1 MKSRTSPLDRVL
13 GRLDD
18 LDEVNLGILVQRLA
32 KDRRLLETIFDVIRD
47 GILVLDGVGSIQ
59 YANLQGRRL
68 IGLKESSVGKVKVA
82 RAAPE
87 IARALGFD
95 RKDGFPEAMVV
106 TRELGIS
113 YPDFRYVRLY
123 AVPIEEE
130 EQLEDCKGNRSLAVV
145 LSDITEDKV
154 STDELIESEKVASI
168 MSLAA
173 EVAHELGNPL
183 NSINIH
189 LQLMR
194 RRFNEME
201 DDEKLGK
208 SLQTCIKEVERLD
221 GVIAHFLDA
230 LRPSEPDFREINL
243 FDLLEDALRA
253 REEELKARNIGVQVE
268 AGAKNHLVFVDPEQI
283 KQAFFNVIGNA
294 IDAMGKNPQLHIVT
308 RGDDENIYVQFVDSG
323 VGIAKEDLSKVFEPY
338 YTTKK
343 HGHGIGMMIVCRI
356 MRDHGGDV
364 GIDSKA
370 GSGTIVTLCLPR
382 KDRRMR
388 LLEEGDNLDKIN

>member
-47 GILVLDGVGSIQ
+47 GILVLDGAGSIQ

-95 RKDGFPEAMVV
+95 HKDGFPQAAVV
-106 TRELGIS
+106 TRELSIS

-123 AVPIEEE
+123 AVPIDEEDGE
-130 EQLEDCKGNRSLAVV
+130 EDSQGNRSLAVV
-145 LSDITEDKV
+145 LSDVTEDKV
-154 STDELIESEKVASI
+154 STEELIESEKVASI
-168 MSLAA
+168 MNLAA
-173 EVAHELGNPL
+173 GVAHELGNPL

-189 LQLMR
+189 LQLMLR
-194 RRFNEME
+194 RLKESGE
-201 DDEKLGK
+201 DDKLGK
-208 SLQTCIKEVERLD
+208 SLETCIKEVERLD
-221 GVIAHFLDA
+221 GIIAHFLEA
-230 LRPSEPDFREINL
+230 IRPSEPDFRETNL
-243 FDLLEDALRA
+243 LDLLEETLRG
-253 REEELKARNIGVQVE
+253 REEELKARKVSAQVE
-268 AGAKNHLVFVDPEQI
+268 AGAKDPVVFADSEQL
-283 KQAFFNVIGNA
+283 KQVFFNVIGNA
-294 IDAMGKNPQLHIVT
+294 IDAMGKDPKLRVIT
-308 RGDDENIYVQFVDSG
+308 SGDDENVYVQFVDSG
-323 VGIAKEDLSKVFEPY
+323 VGIAKEDVPKVFEPY

-343 HGHGIGMMIVCRI
+343 GGHGIGMMIVYRI

-364 GIDSKA
+364 GIDSKPGA
-370 GSGTIVTLCLPR
+370 GTIVTLRLPR

-388 LLEEGDNLDKIN
+388 LLEESKI

>member
-47 GILVLDGVGSIQ
+47 GILVLDGAGSIQ

-95 RKDGFPEAMVV
+95 HKDGFPQAAVV
-106 TRELGIS
+106 TRELSIS

-123 AVPIEEE
+123 AVPIDEEDGE
-130 EQLEDCKGNRSLAVV
+130 EDSQGNRSLAVV
-145 LSDITEDKV
+145 LSDVTEDKV
-154 STDELIESEKVASI
+154 STEELIESEKVASI
-168 MSLAA
+168 MNLAA
-173 EVAHELGNPL
+173 GVAHELGNPL

-189 LQLMR
+189 LQLMLR
-194 RRFNEME
+194 RLKESGE
-201 DDEKLGK
+201 DDKLGK
-208 SLQTCIKEVERLD
+208 SLETCIKEVERLD
-221 GVIAHFLDA
+221 GIIAHFLEA
-230 LRPSEPDFREINL
+230 IRPSEPDFRETNL
-243 FDLLEDALRA
+243 LDLLEETLRG
-253 REEELKARNIGVQVE
+253 REEELKARKVSAQVE
-268 AGAKNHLVFVDPEQI
+268 AGAKDPVVFADSEQL
-283 KQAFFNVIGNA
+283 KQVFFNVIGNA
-294 IDAMGKNPQLHIVT
+294 IDAMDKDPKLRVIT
-308 RGDDENIYVQFVDSG
+308 SGDDENVYVQFVDSG
-323 VGIAKEDLSKVFEPY
+323 VGIAKEDVPKVFEPY

-343 HGHGIGMMIVCRI
+343 GGHGIGMMIVYRI

-364 GIDSKA
+364 GIDSKPGA
-370 GSGTIVTLCLPR
+370 GTIVTLRFPR

-388 LLEEGDNLDKIN
+388 LLEEAKT

>member
-47 GILVLDGVGSIQ
+47 GILVLDGAGSIQ

-95 RKDGFPEAMVV
+95 HKDGFPQAAVV
-106 TRELGIS
+106 TRELSIS

-123 AVPIEEE
+123 AVPIDEEDGE
-130 EQLEDCKGNRSLAVV
+130 EDSQGNRSLAVV
-145 LSDITEDKV
+145 LSDVTEDKV
-154 STDELIESEKVASI
+154 STEELIESEKVASI
-168 MSLAA
+168 MNLAA
-173 EVAHELGNPL
+173 GVAHELGNPL

-189 LQLMR
+189 LQLMLR
-194 RRFNEME
+194 RLKESGE
-201 DDEKLGK
+201 DDKLGK
-208 SLQTCIKEVERLD
+208 SLETCIKEVERLD
-221 GVIAHFLDA
+221 GIIAHFLEA
-230 LRPSEPDFREINL
+230 IRPSEPDFRETNL
-243 FDLLEDALRA
+243 LDLLEETLRG
-253 REEELKARNIGVQVE
+253 REEELKARKVSAQVE
-268 AGAKNHLVFVDPEQI
+268 AGAKDPVVFADPEQL
-283 KQAFFNVIGNA
+283 KQVFFNVIGNA
-294 IDAMGKNPQLHIVT
+294 IDAMGKDPKLRVIT
-308 RGDDENIYVQFVDSG
+308 SGDDENVYVQFVDSG
-323 VGIAKEDLSKVFEPY
+323 VGIAKEDVPKVFEPY

-343 HGHGIGMMIVCRI
+343 GGHGIGMMIVYRI

-364 GIDSKA
+364 GIDSKPGA
-370 GSGTIVTLCLPR
+370 GTIVTLRLPR

-388 LLEEGDNLDKIN
+388 LLEEAKT

>member
-47 GILVLDGVGSIQ
+47 GILVLDGAGSIQ

-95 RKDGFPEAMVV
+95 HKDGFPQAAVV
-106 TRELGIS
+106 TRELSIS

-123 AVPIEEE
+123 AVPIDEEDGE
-130 EQLEDCKGNRSLAVV
+130 EDSQGNRSLAVV
-145 LSDITEDKV
+145 LSDVTEDKV
-154 STDELIESEKVASI
+154 STEELIESEKVASI
-168 MSLAA
+168 MNLAA
-173 EVAHELGNPL
+173 GVAHELGNPL

-194 RRFNEME
+194 RRLKKSGE
-201 DDEKLGK
+201 DDKLGK
-208 SLQTCIKEVERLD
+208 SLETCIKEVERLD
-221 GVIAHFLDA
+221 GIIAHFLEA
-230 LRPSEPDFREINL
+230 IRPSEPDFRETNL
-243 FDLLEDALRA
+243 LDLLEETLRG
-253 REEELKARNIGVQVE
+253 REEELKARKVSAQVE
-268 AGAKNHLVFVDPEQI
+268 AGAKDPVVFADPEQL
-283 KQAFFNVIGNA
+283 KQVFFNVIGNA
-294 IDAMGKNPQLHIVT
+294 IDAMGKDPKLRVIT
-308 RGDDENIYVQFVDSG
+308 SGDDENVYVQFVDSG
-323 VGIAKEDLSKVFEPY
+323 VGIAKEDVPKVFEPY

-343 HGHGIGMMIVCRI
+343 GGHGIGMMIVYRI

-364 GIDSKA
+364 GIDSKPGA
-370 GSGTIVTLCLPR
+370 GTIVTLRLPR

-388 LLEEGDNLDKIN
+388 LLEEAKT

>member
-1 MKSRTSPLDRVL
+1 VKSRTSPLDRVL

-47 GILVLDGVGSIQ
+47 GILVLDGAGSIQ

-95 RKDGFPEAMVV
+95 HKDGFPQAAVV
-106 TRELGIS
+106 TRELSIS

-123 AVPIEEE
+123 AVPIDEEDGE
-130 EQLEDCKGNRSLAVV
+130 EDSQGNRSLAVV
-145 LSDITEDKV
+145 LSDVTEDKV
-154 STDELIESEKVASI
+154 STEELIESEKVASI
-168 MSLAA
+168 MNLAA
-173 EVAHELGNPL
+173 GVAHELGNPL

-189 LQLMR
+189 LQLMLR
-194 RRFNEME
+194 RLKESGE
-201 DDEKLGK
+201 GDKLGK
-208 SLQTCIKEVERLD
+208 SLETCIKEVERLD
-221 GVIAHFLDA
+221 GIIAHFLEA
-230 LRPSEPDFREINL
+230 IRPSEPDFRETNL
-243 FDLLEDALRA
+243 LDLLEETLRG
-253 REEELKARNIGVQVE
+253 REEELKARKVSAQVE
-268 AGAKNHLVFVDPEQI
+268 AGAKDPVVFADPEQL
-283 KQAFFNVIGNA
+283 KQVFFNVIGNA
-294 IDAMGKNPQLHIVT
+294 VDAMDKDPKLRVIT
-308 RGDDENIYVQFVDSG
+308 SGDDENVYVQFVDSG
-323 VGIAKEDLSKVFEPY
+323 VGIAKEDVPKVFEPY

-343 HGHGIGMMIVCRI
+343 GGHGIGMMIVYRI

-364 GIDSKA
+364 GIDSKPGA
-370 GSGTIVTLCLPR
+370 GTIVTLRLPR

-388 LLEEGDNLDKIN
+388 LLEEAKT

>member
-47 GILVLDGVGSIQ
+47 GILVLDGAGSIQ

-68 IGLKESSVGKVKVA
+68 IGLKESSVGRVKVA

-95 RKDGFPEAMVV
+95 HKDGFPQAAVV
-106 TRELGIS
+106 TRELSIS

-123 AVPIEEE
+123 AVPIDEEDGV
-130 EQLEDCKGNRSLAVV
+130 EDSQCNRSLAVV
-145 LSDITEDKV
+145 LSDVTEDKV
-154 STDELIESEKVASI
+154 STEELIESEKVASI
-168 MSLAA
+168 MNIAA
-173 EVAHELGNPL
+173 GVAHELGNPL

-189 LQLMR
+189 LQLMLR
-194 RRFNEME
+194 RLKKSGE
-201 DDEKLGK
+201 DDKLGK
-208 SLQTCIKEVERLD
+208 SLETCIKEVERLD
-221 GVIAHFLDA
+221 GIIAHFLEA
-230 LRPSEPDFREINL
+230 IRPSEPDFRETNL
-243 FDLLEDALRA
+243 LDLLEETLRG
-253 REEELKARNIGVQVE
+253 REEELKARKVSAQVE
-268 AGAKNHLVFVDPEQI
+268 AGAKDPVVFADPEQL
-283 KQAFFNVIGNA
+283 KQVFFNVIGNA
-294 IDAMGKNPQLHIVT
+294 IDAMDKDPKLRVIT
-308 RGDDENIYVQFVDSG
+308 SGDDENVYVQFVDSG
-323 VGIAKEDLSKVFEPY
+323 VGIAKEDVPKVFEPY

-343 HGHGIGMMIVCRI
+343 GGHGIGMMIVYRI

-364 GIDSKA
+364 GIDSKPGA
-370 GSGTIVTLCLPR
+370 GTIVTLRLPR

-388 LLEEGDNLDKIN
+388 LLEEAKT

>member
-47 GILVLDGVGSIQ
+47 GILVLDGAGSIQ

-95 RKDGFPEAMVV
+95 HKDGFPQAAVV
-106 TRELGIS
+106 TRELSIS

-123 AVPIEEE
+123 AVPIDEEDGE
-130 EQLEDCKGNRSLAVV
+130 EDSQGNRSLAVV
-145 LSDITEDKV
+145 LSDVTEDKV
-154 STDELIESEKVASI
+154 STEELIESEKVASI
-168 MSLAA
+168 MNLAA
-173 EVAHELGNPL
+173 GVAHELGNPL

-189 LQLMR
+189 LQLMLR
-194 RRFNEME
+194 RLKESGE
-201 DDEKLGK
+201 DDKLGK
-208 SLQTCIKEVERLD
+208 SLETCIKEVERLD
-221 GVIAHFLDA
+221 GIIAHFLEA
-230 LRPSEPDFREINL
+230 IRPSAPDFRETNL
-243 FDLLEDALRA
+243 LDLLEETLRG
-253 REEELKARNIGVQVE
+253 REEELKARKVSAQAE
-268 AGAKNHLVFVDPEQI
+268 AGAKDPVVFADPEQL
-283 KQAFFNVIGNA
+283 KQVFFNVIGNA
-294 IDAMGKNPQLHIVT
+294 IDAMDKDLKLRVIT
-308 RGDDENIYVQFVDSG
+308 SGDDENVYVQFVDSG
-323 VGIAKEDLSKVFEPY
+323 VGIAKEDVPKVFEPY

-343 HGHGIGMMIVCRI
+343 GGHGIGMMIVYRI

-364 GIDSKA
+364 GIDSKPGA
-370 GSGTIVTLCLPR
+370 GTIVTLRLPR

-388 LLEEGDNLDKIN
+388 LLEEAKT

>member
-47 GILVLDGVGSIQ
+47 GILVLDGAGSIQ

-95 RKDGFPEAMVV
+95 HKDGFPQEAVV
-106 TRELGIS
+106 TRELSIS

-123 AVPIEEE
+123 AVPIDEEDGE
-130 EQLEDCKGNRSLAVV
+130 EDSQGNRSLAVV
-145 LSDITEDKV
+145 LSDVTEDKV
-154 STDELIESEKVASI
+154 STEELIESEKVASI
-168 MSLAA
+168 MNLAA
-173 EVAHELGNPL
+173 GVAHELGNPL

-189 LQLMR
+189 LQLMLR
-194 RRFNEME
+194 RLKESGE
-201 DDEKLGK
+201 DDKLGK
-208 SLQTCIKEVERLD
+208 SLETCIKEVERLD
-221 GVIAHFLDA
+221 GIIAHFLEA
-230 LRPSEPDFREINL
+230 IRPSEPDFRETNL
-243 FDLLEDALRA
+243 LDLLEETLRG
-253 REEELKARNIGVQVE
+253 REEELKARKVSAQVE
-268 AGAKNHLVFVDPEQI
+268 AGAKDPVVFADPEQL
-283 KQAFFNVIGNA
+283 KQVFFNVIGNA
-294 IDAMGKNPQLHIVT
+294 IDAMGKDPKLRVIT
-308 RGDDENIYVQFVDSG
+308 SGDDENVYVQFVDSG
-323 VGIAKEDLSKVFEPY
+323 VGIAKEDVPKVFEPY

-343 HGHGIGMMIVCRI
+343 GGHGIGMMIVYRI

-364 GIDSKA
+364 GIDSKPGA
-370 GSGTIVTLCLPR
+370 GTIVTLRLPR

-388 LLEEGDNLDKIN
+388 LLEEAKT

>member
-47 GILVLDGVGSIQ
+47 GILVLDGAGSIQ

-95 RKDGFPEAMVV
+95 HKDGFPQAAVV
-106 TRELGIS
+106 TRELSIS

-123 AVPIEEE
+123 AVPIDEEDGE
-130 EQLEDCKGNRSLAVV
+130 EDSQGNRSLAVV
-145 LSDITEDKV
+145 LSDVTEDKV
-154 STDELIESEKVASI
+154 STEELIESEKVASI
-168 MSLAA
+168 MNLAA
-173 EVAHELGNPL
+173 GVAHELGNPL

-189 LQLMR
+189 LQLMLR
-194 RRFNEME
+194 RLKESGE
-201 DDEKLGK
+201 DDKLGK
-208 SLQTCIKEVERLD
+208 SLETCIKEVERLD
-221 GVIAHFLDA
+221 GIIAHFLEA
-230 LRPSEPDFREINL
+230 IRPSEPDFRETNL
-243 FDLLEDALRA
+243 LDLLEETLRG
-253 REEELKARNIGVQVE
+253 REEELKARKVSAQVE
-268 AGAKNHLVFVDPEQI
+268 AGAKDPVVFADSEQL
-283 KQAFFNVIGNA
+283 KQVFFNVIGNA
-294 IDAMGKNPQLHIVT
+294 IDAMDKDPKLRVIT
-308 RGDDENIYVQFVDSG
+308 SGDDENVYVQFVDSG
-323 VGIAKEDLSKVFEPY
+323 VGIAKEDVPKVFEPY

-343 HGHGIGMMIVCRI
+343 GGHGIGMMIVYRI

-364 GIDSKA
+364 GIDSKPGA
-370 GSGTIVTLCLPR
+370 GTIVTLRLPR

-388 LLEEGDNLDKIN
+388 LLEEAKT

>member
-47 GILVLDGVGSIQ
+47 GILVLDGSGSIQ

-68 IGLKESSVGKVKVA
+68 IGVKESSVGKVKVA

-95 RKDGFPEAMVV
+95 HKDGFPQAAVV
-106 TRELGIS
+106 TRELSIS

-123 AVPIEEE
+123 AVPIDEEDGD
-130 EQLEDCKGNRSLAVV
+130 EDSQGNRSLAVV
-145 LSDITEDKV
+145 LSDVTEDKV
-154 STDELIESEKVASI
+154 STEELIESEKVASI
-168 MSLAA
+168 MNLAA
-173 EVAHELGNPL
+173 GVAHELGNPL

-189 LQLMR
+189 LQLMLR
-194 RRFNEME
+194 RLKESGE
-201 DDEKLGK
+201 DEKLGK
-208 SLQTCIKEVERLD
+208 SVETCIKEVERLD
-221 GVIAHFLDA
+221 GIIAHFLEA
-230 LRPSEPDFREINL
+230 IRPSEPDFRETNL
-243 FDLLEDALRA
+243 LDLLEETLRG
-253 REEELKARNIGVQVE
+253 REEEFKARKVSAQVE
-268 AGAKNHLVFVDPEQI
+268 AGAKDPLVYADPEQL
-283 KQAFFNVIGNA
+283 KQVFFNVIGNA
-294 IDAMGKNPQLHIVT
+294 IDAMDKDPKLRVIT
-308 RGDDENIYVQFVDSG
+308 SGDDENVYVQFVDSG
-323 VGIAKEDLSKVFEPY
+323 IGIAKEDVPKVFEPY

-343 HGHGIGMMIVCRI
+343 GGHGIGMMIVYRI

-364 GIDSKA
+364 GIDSKPGA
-370 GSGTIVTLCLPR
+370 GTIVTLRLPR

-388 LLEEGDNLDKIN
+388 LLEEAET

>member
-47 GILVLDGVGSIQ
+47 GILVLDGAGSIQ

-68 IGLKESSVGKVKVA
+68 IGLKESSMGKVKVA

-95 RKDGFPEAMVV
+95 HKDGFPQAAVV
-106 TRELGIS
+106 TRELSIS

-123 AVPIEEE
+123 AVPIDEEDGE
-130 EQLEDCKGNRSLAVV
+130 EDSQGNRSLAVV
-145 LSDITEDKV
+145 LSDVTEDKV
-154 STDELIESEKVASI
+154 STEELIESEKVASI
-168 MSLAA
+168 MNLAA
-173 EVAHELGNPL
+173 GVAHELGNPL

-189 LQLMR
+189 LQLMLR
-194 RRFNEME
+194 RLKESGE
-201 DDEKLGK
+201 DDKLGK
-208 SLQTCIKEVERLD
+208 SLETCIKEVERLD
-221 GVIAHFLDA
+221 GIIAHFLEA
-230 LRPSEPDFREINL
+230 IRPSEPDFRETNL
-243 FDLLEDALRA
+243 LDLLEETLRG
-253 REEELKARNIGVQVE
+253 REEELKARKVSAQVE
-268 AGAKNHLVFVDPEQI
+268 AGAKDPVVFADSEQL
-283 KQAFFNVIGNA
+283 KQVFFNVIGNA
-294 IDAMGKNPQLHIVT
+294 IDAMDKDPKLRVIT
-308 RGDDENIYVQFVDSG
+308 SGDDENVYVQFVDSG
-323 VGIAKEDLSKVFEPY
+323 VGIAKEDVPKVFEPY

-343 HGHGIGMMIVCRI
+343 GGHGIGMMIVYRI

-364 GIDSKA
+364 GIDSKPGA
-370 GSGTIVTLCLPR
+370 GTIVTLRLPR

-388 LLEEGDNLDKIN
+388 LLEEAKT

>member
-47 GILVLDGVGSIQ
+47 GILVLDGAGSIQ

-95 RKDGFPEAMVV
+95 HKDGFPQAAVV
-106 TRELGIS
+106 TRELSIS

-123 AVPIEEE
+123 AVPIDEEDGDKDS
-130 EQLEDCKGNRSLAVV
+130 QGNRSLAVV
-145 LSDITEDKV
+145 LSDVTEDKV
-154 STDELIESEKVASI
+154 STEELIESEKVASI
-168 MSLAA
+168 MNLAA
-173 EVAHELGNPL
+173 GVAHELGNPL

-189 LQLMR
+189 LQLMLR
-194 RRFNEME
+194 RLKESGE
-201 DDEKLGK
+201 DDKLGK
-208 SLQTCIKEVERLD
+208 SLETCIKEVERLD
-221 GVIAHFLDA
+221 GIIAHFLEA
-230 LRPSEPDFREINL
+230 IRPSEPDFRETNL
-243 FDLLEDALRA
+243 LDLLEETLRG
-253 REEELKARNIGVQVE
+253 REEELKARKVSAQVE
-268 AGAKNHLVFVDPEQI
+268 AGAKDPVVFADPGQL
-283 KQAFFNVIGNA
+283 KQVFFNVIGNA
-294 IDAMGKNPQLHIVT
+294 IAAMDKNPKLRVIT
-308 RGDDENIYVQFVDSG
+308 SGDDENVYVQFVDSG
-323 VGIAKEDLSKVFEPY
+323 VGIAREDVPKVFEPY

-343 HGHGIGMMIVCRI
+343 GGHGIGMMIVYRI

-364 GIDSKA
+364 GIDSKPGA
-370 GSGTIVTLCLPR
+370 GTIVTLRLPR

-388 LLEEGDNLDKIN
+388 LLEEAKT

>member
-47 GILVLDGVGSIQ
+47 GILVLDGSGSIQ

-68 IGLKESSVGKVKVA
+68 IGVKESSVGKVKVA

-95 RKDGFPEAMVV
+95 HKDGFPQAAVV
-106 TRELGIS
+106 TRELSIS

-123 AVPIEEE
+123 AVPIDEEDGD
-130 EQLEDCKGNRSLAVV
+130 EDSQGNRSHAVV
-145 LSDITEDKV
+145 LSDVTEAKV
-154 STDELIESEKVASI
+154 STEELIESEKVASI
-168 MSLAA
+168 MNLAA
-173 EVAHELGNPL
+173 GVAHELGNPL

-189 LQLMR
+189 LQLMLR
-194 RRFNEME
+194 RLKESGE
-201 DDEKLGK
+201 DEKLGK
-208 SLQTCIKEVERLD
+208 SVETCIKEVERLD
-221 GVIAHFLDA
+221 GIIAHFLEA
-230 LRPSEPDFREINL
+230 IRPSEPDFRETNL
-243 FDLLEDALRA
+243 LDLLEETLRG
-253 REEELKARNIGVQVE
+253 REEEFKARKVSAQVE
-268 AGAKNHLVFVDPEQI
+268 AGAKDPLVYADPEQL
-283 KQAFFNVIGNA
+283 KQVFFNVIGNA
-294 IDAMGKNPQLHIVT
+294 IDAMNKNPKLRVIT
-308 RGDDENIYVQFVDSG
+308 SGDDENVYVQFVDSG
-323 VGIAKEDLSKVFEPY
+323 IGITKEDVPKVFEPY

-343 HGHGIGMMIVCRI
+343 GGHGIGMMIVYRI

-364 GIDSKA
+364 GIDSKPGA
-370 GSGTIVTLCLPR
+370 GTIVTLRLPR

-388 LLEEGDNLDKIN
+388 LLEEAET

>member
-47 GILVLDGVGSIQ
+47 GILVLDGAGSIQ

-95 RKDGFPEAMVV
+95 HKDGFPQAAVV
-106 TRELGIS
+106 TRELSIS

-123 AVPIEEE
+123 AVPIDEEDGE
-130 EQLEDCKGNRSLAVV
+130 EDSQGNRSLAVV
-145 LSDITEDKV
+145 LSDVTEDKV
-154 STDELIESEKVASI
+154 STEELIESEKVASI
-168 MSLAA
+168 MNLAA
-173 EVAHELGNPL
+173 GVAHELGNPL

-189 LQLMR
+189 LQLMLR
-194 RRFNEME
+194 RLKESGE
-201 DDEKLGK
+201 DDKLGK
-208 SLQTCIKEVERLD
+208 SLETCIKEVERLD
-221 GVIAHFLDA
+221 GIIAHFLEA
-230 LRPSEPDFREINL
+230 IRPSAPDFRETNL
-243 FDLLEDALRA
+243 LDLLEETLRG
-253 REEELKARNIGVQVE
+253 REEELKARKVSAQVE
-268 AGAKNHLVFVDPEQI
+268 AGAKDPVVFADPEQL
-283 KQAFFNVIGNA
+283 KQVFFNVIGNA
-294 IDAMGKNPQLHIVT
+294 IDAMDKDLKLRVIT
-308 RGDDENIYVQFVDSG
+308 SGDDENVYVQFVDSG
-323 VGIAKEDLSKVFEPY
+323 VGIAKEDVPKVFEPY

-343 HGHGIGMMIVCRI
+343 GGHGIGMMIVYRI

-364 GIDSKA
+364 GIDSKPGA
-370 GSGTIVTLCLPR
+370 GTIVTLRLPR

-388 LLEEGDNLDKIN
+388 LLEEAKT

>member
-47 GILVLDGVGSIQ
+47 GILVLDGAGSIQ

-95 RKDGFPEAMVV
+95 HKDGFPQEAVV
-106 TRELGIS
+106 TRELSIS

-123 AVPIEEE
+123 AVPIDEEDGE
-130 EQLEDCKGNRSLAVV
+130 EDSQGNRSLAVV
-145 LSDITEDKV
+145 LSDVTEDKV
-154 STDELIESEKVASI
+154 STEELIESEKVASI
-168 MSLAA
+168 MNLAA
-173 EVAHELGNPL
+173 GVAHELGNPL

-189 LQLMR
+189 LQLMLR
-194 RRFNEME
+194 RLKESGE
-201 DDEKLGK
+201 DDKLGK
-208 SLQTCIKEVERLD
+208 SLETCIKEVERLD
-221 GVIAHFLDA
+221 GIIAHFLEA
-230 LRPSEPDFREINL
+230 IRPSEPDFRETNL
-243 FDLLEDALRA
+243 LDLLEEILRG
-253 REEELKARNIGVQVE
+253 REEELKARKVSAQVE
-268 AGAKNHLVFVDPEQI
+268 AGAKDPVVFADPEQL
-283 KQAFFNVIGNA
+283 KQVFFNVIGNA
-294 IDAMGKNPQLHIVT
+294 IDAMGKDPKLRVIT
-308 RGDDENIYVQFVDSG
+308 SGDDENVYVQFVDSG
-323 VGIAKEDLSKVFEPY
+323 VGIAKEDVPKVFEPY

-343 HGHGIGMMIVCRI
+343 GGHGIGMMIVYRI

-364 GIDSKA
+364 GIDSKPGA
-370 GSGTIVTLCLPR
+370 GTIVTLRLPR

-388 LLEEGDNLDKIN
+388 LLEEAKT